1 MAEFRLTHLRMP
13 EAVEGRFEVAV
24 FPIGS
29 TEPHAFHLAYG
40 TDVFA
45 TERFA
50 EQAVAEANKRG
61 ARCLLL
67 PTLPISCN
75 ENVRKCP
82 WAMSLQPRTLMDIV
96 FDVVT
101 TCERNGLR
109 KVVLL
114 NGHGGN
120 THVLQGALRELASR
134 SSAFVGFAEPF
145 GLADDVAAEVQETE
159 ETGHACEMETS
170 LMLHLAPEHAKMG
183 EAKPTRTRKTFFSN
197 PGSIFF
203 VRPWHVY
210 TLNCG
215 IGDPTKASA
224 EKGRRMVEAAVD
236 RLATA
241 LKELSDAPFNELFP
255 YKD

>member
-1 MAEFRLTHLRMP
+1 MTEFRLTHLRMP
-13 EAVEGRFEVAV
+13 EVVEGKFEVAV

-45 TERFA
+45 VERFA
-50 EQAVAEANKRG
+50 ERAVAEANKRG

-101 TCERNGLR
+101 TAERNGVR
-109 KVVLL
+109 KVVLI

-120 THVLQGALRELASR
+120 THVLQAALRELASR
-134 SSAFVGFAEPF
+134 SNAFVGFTEQF
-145 GLADDVAAEVQETE
+145 GLSADVEAEIQETE

-170 LMLHLAPEHAKMG
+170 VMLYLAPEHAKME
-183 EAKPTRTRKTFFSN
+183 EAKPTRTRKAILSD
-197 PGSIFF
+197 PRSIFF
-203 VRPWHVY
+203 VKPWHIY

-215 IGDPTKASA
+215 IGDPTKATA
-224 EKGRRMVEAAVD
+224 EKGRRMVETAVD
-236 RLATA
+236 RLAQA
-241 LKELSDAPFNELFP
+241 LKELSDAPVDDLFP
-255 YKD
+255 FKD